1 MATAAPTRTPAQ
13 LFALVFGIVYLA
25 VGVLGFALEGTDDGE
40 LFGIFGVNALH
51 HIVHLAVG
59 LAFVVGARQHQAA
72 KGINTVIG
80 VIYLVVGLLG
90 LAGGVIV
97 EDLINNN
104 AADTV
109 LHLATGALALYFG
122 TAGAEGATGTSGAA

>member
-1 MATAAPTRTPAQ
+1 MATAAPARTPAQ
-13 LFALVFGIVYLA
+13 WFGFVFGVVYLV
-25 VGVLGFALEGTDDGE
+25 VGILGFVLEGASEDE
-40 LFGIFGVNALH
+40 LLGIFGVNALH
-51 HIVHLAVG
+51 NVVHLAIG
-59 LAFVVGARQHQAA
+59 LALVLGSRGHQTA
-72 KGINTVIG
+72 KGVNTVIG
-80 VIYLVVGLLG
+80 VVYLLVGILG

-122 TAGAEGATGTSGAA
+122 TAGAEATARSSAPS